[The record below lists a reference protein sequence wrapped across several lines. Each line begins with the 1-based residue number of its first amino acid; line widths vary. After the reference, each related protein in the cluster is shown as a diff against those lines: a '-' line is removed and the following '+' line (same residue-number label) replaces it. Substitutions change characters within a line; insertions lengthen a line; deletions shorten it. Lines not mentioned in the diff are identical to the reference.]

1 MKLKNKTILITGA
14 SRGIGYQTAYE
25 VAKEGANVIINYNN
39 SIKQAK
45 ELEQLL
51 KKESVNM
58 NSITDVLTY
67 CQKREKRV
75 FLIGGS
81 IITILLIALI
91 AFGFYSYE
99 HRSFVYLL
107 NANGENFDF
116 SNSVFI
122 KASNKYYLNT
132 GKVVAKDSSI
142 KTDDI
147 SIVSLKYNDELIV
160 SSDDLNSKRLTE
172 NIGYNELFT
181 KDKVN
186 NIKDWYFEIEYKVDN
201 ETKKDIL
208 PVTIRNL

>member
-1 MKLKNKTILITGA
+1 MVKILI
-14 SRGIGYQTAYE
+14 
-25 VAKEGANVIINYNN
+25 
-39 SIKQAK
+39 
-45 ELEQLL
+45 L
-51 KKESVNM
+51 
-58 NSITDVLTY
+58 
-67 CQKREKRV
+67 C
-75 FLIGGS
+75 
-81 IITILLIALI
+81 
-91 AFGFYSYE
+91 
-99 HRSFVYLL
+99 
-107 NANGENFDF
+107 
-116 SNSVFI
+116 NSVFI

>member
-1 MKLKNKTILITGA
+1 MHLMDGNAGSSEKLKAKAEKVL
-14 SRGIGYQTAYE
+14 GIIQTA
-25 VAKEGANVIINYNN
+25 GIVISVIMLMVIGMKYIL
-39 SIKQAK
+39 SSVEERADYKQT
-45 ELEQLL
+45 L
-51 KKESVNM
+51 M
-58 NSITDVLTY
+58 PY
-67 CQKREKRV
+67 
-75 FLIGGS
+75 LIGAVLVFTGTTIPQLIY
-81 IITILLIALI
+81 II
-91 AFGFYSYE
+91 
-99 HRSFVYLL
+99 
-107 NANGENFDF
+107 
-116 SNSVFI
+116 
-122 KASNKYYLNT
+122 ASNIYYLTT

-147 SIVSLKYNDELIV
+147 AIVSLKYNDELIV

>member
-1 MKLKNKTILITGA
+1 MWKGDKMFK
-14 SRGIGYQTAYE
+14 
-25 VAKEGANVIINYNN
+25 K
-39 SIKQAK
+39 K
-45 ELEQLL
+45 QLL

-107 NANGENFDF
+107 NANSEKFDF
-116 SNSVFI
+116 NNSFFI

-132 GKVVAKDSSI
+132 GKVVVKDSSI

-147 SIVSLKYNDELIV
+147 AIVSLKYNDELIV

-186 NIKDWYFEIEYKVDN
+186 HIKDWYFEIEYKVDN